1 MLIKSALLGVT
12 LKVNATV
19 LPLPVKVSTY
29 TLSVGSVDGFRVQ
42 EPYVLL

>member
-19 LPLPVKVSTY
+19 LPLPVNVST
-29 TLSVGSVDGFRVQ
+29 TILNVGSVDGFRVQ
-42 EPYVLL
+42 ELYVLL